1 MSETWLDL
9 LCSGAA
15 DSAPVRRAVAER
27 WMSVAVPPPYW
38 MKLKFELRDLH
49 ARLEDADDALYV
61 RGDLDSRR
69 HALIVERFSI
79 KIAQTQ
85 DALSAIEPRIDTR
98 RLLDR
103 DYAIRRWNEHAA
115 AGHRDLLRLAWS
127 HMLLVKAVKPG
138 GSFGE
143 GRIVYVPVESTDG
156 SLSAATPM
164 VLGVSLNAC
173 GLCGQTADTRE
184 AIESSDS
191 EPRSTTDPASLAAM
205 RREAGFHFSA
215 GRPMVAA
222 FSDDD

>member
-9 LCSGAA
+9 LCSAAA

-27 WMSVAVPPPYW
+27 WMPVAVPPPYW
-38 MKLKFELRDLH
+38 MKLKSELRDLQ
-49 ARLEDADDALYV
+49 ARLEDADDALSV

-103 DYAIRRWNEHAA
+103 GYAITRWNEHAA
-115 AGHRDLLRLAWS
+115 AGRRDLLRLAWS
-127 HMLLVKAVKPG
+127 QMLLVKAVKLG

-143 GRIVYVPVESTDG
+143 GRIVTSPSRTRRSTDG

-164 VLGVSLNAC
+164 VLGVALNAC

-184 AIESSDS
+184 AIDVVGL
-191 EPRSTTDPASLAAM
+191 RTA
-205 RREAGFHFSA
+205 
-215 GRPMVAA
+215 
-222 FSDDD
+222 